1 MSGAKLRVWPAITRA
16 RIAPELYGHQLEM
29 VGQSVYEGIWIGRA
43 SRVSNEEGLRMDV
56 LAILKHLRVPVLK
69 WPGDTFADYYHW
81 RDGVGTGKPREQRV
95 NIPWQQIEPNTFGT
109 HEFMLLCEKV
119 GCKPWITCNSG
130 TGNFREALDW
140 LEYCT
145 FGGDTALTRLR
156 THNGHPDPFEV
167 PYWSYASADP
177 EQTLRVLN
185 PDITETRST
194 ANPTQT
200 NKTKHNPIRL
210 SHLLETTGGANF
222 GKDGYLGSIAGYRRF
237 ASEILGLLHSLAAI
251 NPDVPHPVAVTQWGV
266 RHPEATPE
274 SGLDQPCTLRDAIL
288 TAAFLHFFNEHA
300 DRIQMAA
307 MAQAVN
313 SLLCLVKTQD
323 GEMFLTPAYHV
334 VDMMQPHKGARLLLH
349 DLESPAMVLPATAVG
364 SSTIPAL
371 NVSTSRTKKRLCV
384 TVANLS
390 YTDEIPLAVEVREA
404 SIVSLSGRMLTAPSA
419 AAENSFESPKVV
431 TPARLTLTHEEHSFS
446 HVMPPHSFAV
456 FTVNLK

>member
-29 VGQSVYEGIWIGRA
+29 AGQSVYEGIWIGRA
-43 SRVSNEEGLRMDV
+43 SRISNEEGLRMDV

-109 HEFMLLCEKV
+109 HEFLLLCEKV
-119 GCKPWITCNSG
+119 VCKPWITCNSG
-130 TGNFREALDW
+130 TGNYGEALAW

-156 THNGHPDPFEV
+156 THNGHPEPFEV
-167 PYWSYASADP
+167 PYWSYASAAP
-177 EQTLRVLN
+177 TQTLRVLN
-185 PDITETRST
+185 PDITEISSAPTT
-194 ANPTQT
+194 AQT
-200 NKTKHNPIRL
+200 DNNKHNPIRA
-210 SHLLETTGGANF
+210 SCLLETTGGANF
-222 GKDGYLGSIAGYRRF
+222 GIEGYLDSIIGYCRF
-237 ASEILGLLHSLAAI
+237 VSEISRLLFSLAAQR
-251 NPDVPHPVAVTQWGV
+251 PDAPHPVAVTQWGV
-266 RHPEATPE
+266 HHPEATAE

-288 TAAFLHFFNEHA
+288 AAAFLHFFNGHA

-313 SLLCLVKTQD
+313 SLLCLVKTRD
-323 GEMFLTPAYHV
+323 SEMFLTPAYHV
-334 VDMMQPHKGARLLLH
+334 VDMMQPHKGARLLFH
-349 DLESPAMVLPATAVG
+349 ELESPAMSLPP
-364 SSTIPAL
+364 STSGPASLPAL
-371 NVSTSRTKKRLCV
+371 NVSTSRSKKRLCV

-390 YTDEIPLAVEVREA
+390 YTDEIPLSVEVREA
-404 SIVSLSGRMLTAPSA
+404 SIVGLSGRMLTAPSA
-419 AAENSFESPKVV
+419 AAENSFEAPKVV
-431 TPARLTLTHEEHSFS
+431 APARLTLAHGEHTFS
-446 HVMPPHSFAV
+446 HVMPPHSFAA